1 MHSFAFTPPTPPKH
15 VDVMYV
21 LKDGTISIGPI
32 STAPVLASN
41 SHGGVSISEP
51 ALYFIDPDIP
61 LRSSSS
67 STSAST
73 SASTSTSP
81 AAHGLMQG
89 LEPGQGEAGR
99 GGGGGGEA
107 IYPRNK
113 FQLPPDQVSTILN
126 EHSRLR
132 SSSFGAASTIHPS
145 SSPLHPHPHGHPAPT
160 RHLPSGSGPNVAI
173 HHIPDTLTQ
182 SFLSRDRWH
191 EDDPTGVIND
201 RDEITGGYE
210 GWRRVLGGDVGVVMR
225 RRAMEGYGLDN
236 VS

>member
-15 VDVMYV
+15 VAVMYV

-51 ALYFIDPDIP
+51 ELSFIDPDLP
-61 LRSSSS
+61 LRSSS
-67 STSAST
+67 
-73 SASTSTSP
+73 TSP
-81 AAHGLMQG
+81 AAGFALGLDVAG
-89 LEPGQGEAGR
+89 EPGHGAPPAPIGAAAA
-99 GGGGGGEA
+99 GGEA
-107 IYPRNK
+107 IYARNK
-113 FQLPPDQVSTILN
+113 FQLPPDRVSTILN

-132 SSSFGAASTIHPS
+132 SFSFGAASTIRPS
-145 SSPLHPHPHGHPAPT
+145 SSPPPPPH
-160 RHLPSGSGPNVAI
+160 RPSVAAAH
-173 HHIPDTLTQ
+173 HHIPDTLTHQ
-182 SFLSRDRWH
+182 SYLAREKWH
-191 EDDPTGVIND
+191 DDDPTGVIND

-236 VS
+236 VSGQLLS

>member
-73 SASTSTSP
+73 SP

-145 SSPLHPHPHGHPAPT
+145 SSPLW
-160 RHLPSGSGPNVAI
+160 
-173 HHIPDTLTQ
+173 Q
-182 SFLSRDRWH
+182 
-191 EDDPTGVIND
+191 
-201 RDEITGGYE
+201 
-210 GWRRVLGGDVGVVMR
+210 RR
-225 RRAMEGYGLDN
+225 
-236 VS
+236 

>member
-15 VDVMYV
+15 VAVMYV

-51 ALYFIDPDIP
+51 ELSFIDPDLP
-61 LRSSSS
+61 LRSSS
-67 STSAST
+67 
-73 SASTSTSP
+73 TSP
-81 AAHGLMQG
+81 AAGFALGLDVAG
-89 LEPGQGEAGR
+89 EPGHGAPLLPR
-99 GGGGGGEA
+99 AGGEA
-107 IYPRNK
+107 IYARNK
-113 FQLPPDQVSTILN
+113 FQLPPDRVSTILN

-132 SSSFGAASTIHPS
+132 SFSFGAASTIRPS
-145 SSPLHPHPHGHPAPT
+145 SSPPPPPH
-160 RHLPSGSGPNVAI
+160 RPSVAAAH

-182 SFLSRDRWH
+182 SYLAREKWH
-191 EDDPTGVIND
+191 DDDPTGVIND

-236 VS
+236 VSGQLLS

>member
-15 VDVMYV
+15 VAVMYV

-32 STAPVLASN
+32 STAPVLASS

-51 ALYFIDPDIP
+51 ELSFIDPDMP
-61 LRSSSS
+61 LTSPS
-67 STSAST
+67 STSPPAGF
-73 SASTSTSP
+73 ALGLDVGGEEPAGHRDRP
-81 AAHGLMQG
+81 AAA
-89 LEPGQGEAGR
+89 P
-99 GGGGGGEA
+99 GGGEA
-107 IYPRNK
+107 IYARNK
-113 FQLPPDQVSTILN
+113 FQLPPDRVSTILH

-132 SSSFGAASTIHPS
+132 SFSFGAASTIRPS
-145 SSPLHPHPHGHPAPT
+145 SSPPPAPH
-160 RHLPSGSGPNVAI
+160 RPSAAAAH

-182 SFLSRDRWH
+182 AYVARDRWH
-191 EDDPTGVIND
+191 ADDPTGVIND

-236 VS
+236 VSDHLAS